1 MVTTI
6 TKFSIKQAV
15 LNLQLINTEPLDS
28 TTSLTEMVL
37 GPCLVI
43 MDTSHPTGNLILH
56 LAEDI
61 TTPELAI
68 GNLSTGGVVTGQSTG
83 LDSMVIEQSLARGML
98 KIGV

>member
-1 MVTTI
+1 MAATT
-6 TKFSIKQAV
+6 TRFGIKQAV

-68 GNLSTGGVVTGQSTG
+68 GNLSIGGVVTGQSTG